1 MENFAEY
8 MLSAET
14 LVEKM
19 EIAYYLSKNQN
30 LLFDKTVVFKTELA
44 RLFLNYMEINV
55 NKNLVLTAC
64 LLCNCK
70 KIENPQ
76 ELEKVKSYAKKGAEY
91 LKTLGFN
98 DKICKVCEEVNRYSK
113 SSPREKESDILELVD
128 QYGGMLL
135 ARTDRMGFKSDE
147 ALVLLE
153 HRNLKNKYNRYLES
167 FITFITE
174 INEIQLGDDLKIP
187 TIEALIKTY
196 NMSGNVKSFIR
207 NLVYKFEPS
216 IDKEIEK
223 VRNTIKANMLKE
235 PKDPNRSLF
244 SAETTKKI
252 LEKITK
258 ENNEVLKDEE

>member
-1 MENFAEY
+1 
-8 MLSAET
+8 
-14 LVEKM
+14 
-19 EIAYYLSKNQN
+19 
-30 LLFDKTVVFKTELA
+30 
-44 RLFLNYMEINV
+44 
-55 NKNLVLTAC
+55 
-64 LLCNCK
+64 
-70 KIENPQ
+70 
-76 ELEKVKSYAKKGAEY
+76 
-91 LKTLGFN
+91 
-98 DKICKVCEEVNRYSK
+98 
-113 SSPREKESDILELVD
+113 
-128 QYGGMLL
+128 MLL

-187 TIEALIKTY
+187 TIEALLKTY